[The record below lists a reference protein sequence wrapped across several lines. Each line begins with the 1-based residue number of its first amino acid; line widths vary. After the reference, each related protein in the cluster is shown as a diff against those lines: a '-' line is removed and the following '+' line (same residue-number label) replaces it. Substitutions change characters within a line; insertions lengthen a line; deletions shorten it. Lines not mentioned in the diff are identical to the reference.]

1 MSVMSGDDVCPVCQT
16 DRYLNP
22 QMKLKVGPCYHKMC
36 ESCIERLFAFGPA
49 PCPTCRQ
56 TLRKAAF
63 SEQTFEDL
71 SVEKEVRIR
80 KQMSSKFNKRRED
93 FKSLKDYNDY
103 LETVEDL
110 TFKLVNEIDV
120 ETTKLAID
128 RFVAENRDLIRINAD
143 RLLNE
148 TRMATYRAEMERK
161 EKAQRGEAHRKELEE
176 EEAAKKEDR
185 KRLIEELATSD
196 KSAKTIL
203 AARQAIS
210 LKKTS
215 MRKTEV
221 RTSTTS
227 TSLGAS
233 NGTPH
238 LLSDTYWQMQRDEE
252 LDRQHEE
259 DEDMG
264 DFDPVQS
271 QYMDVDLGLGYVNSV
286 NNNKAHAGG
295 LQYPL
300 LSSSIG
306 VKDLYVE
313 PNGIVNLNLSAK
325 AGGYRLAFGYER
337 AIQDAHTALYTAA
350 MFVQTQ
356 QQQQQTERAEPELD
370 YRHAMYRPLSTSVQC
385 SHSSP
390 HPSGHADKAQPSS
403 TLVNMSVPRSIPA
416 TTAVR
421 MLKTSIK
428 ILMYMRGQ
436 MGSTWEQLEQQ
447 FIENGERIFVDLE
460 GAIHSCLL
468 TNLRSGIDAP
478 SLYLSLAVIFG
489 STITTPK
496 EQYMIRIGPLE
507 PQEPLSTHTQTSS
520 LSVIPTS
527 QPAPINH
534 ADTEE
539 CLNTEMDVPGKR
551 KREHQHDHEQD
562 LERSSKESREQ
573 QHSLRLKE
581 QRLRRQEEM
590 QWERKL
596 FQDIM
601 GLSLVDDD
609 DQPSSTLQS
618 EIASADSA
626 QADSIAHS
634 PVLASRTK
642 VHVLMKAPRGR
653 TFDGLFPKQML
664 LLKEDYSI
672 DTIDERPLPT
682 LETTAAAA
690 AAAAAEAM
698 RKKRK
703 ARWPIHHLH
712 ILGPRTSVKEPST
725 SLPSLIEASPPSS
738 TPPIQNFLNLDDPED
753 EIWYQIGSD
762 IPVLSSLL

>member
-1 MSVMSGDDVCPVCQT
+1 MTMSVMSGDDVCPVCQT

-36 ESCIERLFAFGPA
+36 ENCIERLFAFGPA

-93 FKSLKDYNDY
+93 FKTLKDYNDY

-221 RTSTTS
+221 KTSATS
-227 TSLGAS
+227 STLGAN

-238 LLSDTYWQMQRDEE
+238 LLSDTYWQLQRDEE

-264 DFDPVQS
+264 EFDPVQS
-271 QYMDVDLGLGYVNSV
+271 QYMDVDLGVGYVNSV

-306 VKDLYVE
+306 IKDLYIE
-313 PNGIVNLNLSAK
+313 PNGIVNLNQSAK

-337 AIQDAHTALYTAA
+337 AIQDAHTALYTA
-350 MFVQTQ
+350 
-356 QQQQQTERAEPELD
+356 
-370 YRHAMYRPLSTSVQC
+370 PL
-385 SHSSP
+385 
-390 HPSGHADKAQPSS
+390 
-403 TLVNMSVPRSIPA
+403 
-416 TTAVR
+416 
-421 MLKTSIK
+421 
-428 ILMYMRGQ
+428 
-436 MGSTWEQLEQQ
+436 
-447 FIENGERIFVDLE
+447 
-460 GAIHSCLL
+460 
-468 TNLRSGIDAP
+468 
-478 SLYLSLAVIFG
+478 
-489 STITTPK
+489 
-496 EQYMIRIGPLE
+496 
-507 PQEPLSTHTQTSS
+507 
-520 LSVIPTS
+520 
-527 QPAPINH
+527 
-534 ADTEE
+534 
-539 CLNTEMDVPGKR
+539 
-551 KREHQHDHEQD
+551 
-562 LERSSKESREQ
+562 
-573 QHSLRLKE
+573 
-581 QRLRRQEEM
+581 
-590 QWERKL
+590 
-596 FQDIM
+596 
-601 GLSLVDDD
+601 
-609 DQPSSTLQS
+609 
-618 EIASADSA
+618 
-626 QADSIAHS
+626 
-634 PVLASRTK
+634 
-642 VHVLMKAPRGR
+642 
-653 TFDGLFPKQML
+653 
-664 LLKEDYSI
+664 
-672 DTIDERPLPT
+672 
-682 LETTAAAA
+682 
-690 AAAAAEAM
+690 
-698 RKKRK
+698 
-703 ARWPIHHLH
+703 
-712 ILGPRTSVKEPST
+712 
-725 SLPSLIEASPPSS
+725 
-738 TPPIQNFLNLDDPED
+738 
-753 EIWYQIGSD
+753 
-762 IPVLSSLL
+762 